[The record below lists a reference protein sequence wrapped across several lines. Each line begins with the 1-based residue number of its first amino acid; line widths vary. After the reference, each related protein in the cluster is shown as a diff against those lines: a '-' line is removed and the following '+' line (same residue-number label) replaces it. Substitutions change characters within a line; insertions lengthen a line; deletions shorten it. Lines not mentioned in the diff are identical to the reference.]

1 MSKKQKN
8 YTKLNVSIYEKEV
21 FADYGYDNH
30 ELIDDTLV
38 ETIYKL
44 ADTKPIRENLEL
56 VIAKK
61 EDVSF
66 DEARF
71 NSAYKNTILNKITSL
86 THEVVRCSMV
96 GILLLLIGTGL
107 LCVTEFLL
115 HDIDNFLYQF
125 ATILSWVFCW
135 GGIEVLAIQLTQL
148 LIEKKKYKR
157 LLKSKI
163 SFKN

>member
-1 MSKKQKN
+1 MEEKH
-8 YTKLNVSIYEKEV
+8 YTKLNISIFEKEI

-38 ETIYKL
+38 ETVYKL

-66 DEARF
+66 DEERF
-71 NSAYKNTILNKITSL
+71 KSAYKNTISNKTKSL
-86 THEVVRCSMV
+86 THEISRCAIV
-96 GILLLLIGTGL
+96 GFILLFVGVGL
-107 LCVTEFLL
+107 LFVTEFWLNDL
-115 HDIDNFLYQF
+115 DSFIYEFF
-125 ATILSWVFCW
+125 TILNWVFCW
-135 GGIEVLAIQLTQL
+135 GGIEVLCIQLTQL
-148 LIEKKKYKR
+148 AIEKTKYKR
-157 LLKSKI
+157 LLKCKI

>member
-1 MSKKQKN
+1 MNKRQKKF
-8 YTKLNVSIYEKEV
+8 TKLNVSIYEKEI

-38 ETIYKL
+38 DTIYKL

-56 VIAKK
+56 VITKK
-61 EDVSF
+61 ENVSF
-66 DEARF
+66 DEDRF
-71 NSAYKNTILNKITSL
+71 ISAYKNTILNKTKSL
-86 THEVVRCSMV
+86 SHEIFRCSVV
-96 GILLLLIGTGL
+96 GIILLLLGTGL

-125 ATILSWVFCW
+125 STILSWVFCW
-135 GGIEVLAIQLTQL
+135 GGIEVLTIQLVQL
-148 LIEKKKYKR
+148 LIEKTKYKR

-163 SFKN
+163 TFKN